1 MSLKSS
7 IVEDKQYIQSIQ
19 NPTLSQ
25 MVDTEEGDTSIR
37 VKISTREKMR
47 QFGKFGE
54 SYDDIIKRLIEFYQ
68 DKNKDNKK
76 WILENIIKNF
86 WFEQVEK
93 PGNKYPKFGK
103 AGRKKYLFTCKRC
116 RSQSEPMLFHQD
128 IKYRLYSHL
137 VNNCHPSSDNT
148 SSTEEV
154 EQSQQQGPVV

>member
-25 MVDTEEGDTSIR
+25 MVGTEEGDTSIR

-76 WILENIIKNF
+76 
-86 WFEQVEK
+86 
-93 PGNKYPKFGK
+93 
-103 AGRKKYLFTCKRC
+103 
-116 RSQSEPMLFHQD
+116 
-128 IKYRLYSHL
+128 
-137 VNNCHPSSDNT
+137 
-148 SSTEEV
+148 
-154 EQSQQQGPVV
+154 

>member
-76 WILENIIKNF
+76 
-86 WFEQVEK
+86 
-93 PGNKYPKFGK
+93 
-103 AGRKKYLFTCKRC
+103 
-116 RSQSEPMLFHQD
+116 
-128 IKYRLYSHL
+128 
-137 VNNCHPSSDNT
+137 
-148 SSTEEV
+148 
-154 EQSQQQGPVV
+154 